1 MDFLLELFYP
11 KRCFVCK
18 KEGELFCQHCRS
30 RILQTDLV
38 CPKCEK
44 ASIGGQVHPVCR
56 RKFGLDGLWSLGV
69 YQDPLKSVIKKLK
82 YRHLDKAS
90 KELVEVVV
98 DYWLK
103 FPPFLLDL
111 IKKDQGEEWF
121 LTPVPL
127 HWYRQN
133 WRGFNQSALLAKLL
147 AEKLGLKYQEVLK
160 RDRYTKPQVKL
171 KGYDRN
177 LNIRGAFSLNPKY
190 SRLNTKVILVDD
202 VWTTGSTLKECCYVL
217 KRAGVKNVW
226 ALTLAR

>member
-18 KEGELFCQHCRS
+18 KEGELFCQQCRS

-44 ASIGGQVHPVCR
+44 VSIGGQVHPVCK

-69 YQDPLKSVIKKLK
+69 YKDPLKGVIKKLK
-82 YRHLDKAS
+82 YRRLDKAS

-103 FPPFLLDL
+103 FPPFLLEL
-111 IKKDQGEEWF
+111 IKKDRGEGWF

-147 AEKLGLKYQEVLK
+147 AGKLGLKYQEVLK

-177 LNIRGAFSLNPKY
+177 LNIKGAFSLDPKY
-190 SRLNTKVILVDD
+190 DRLNTKVILVDD